1 MKKAV
6 GFTLV
11 ELSVVLVVIGV
22 IMGMAVKGRDLIET
36 SQLRR
41 EIRKIDKF
49 ATAAALRYAET
60 RAIPD
65 NLSDIALAEGL
76 LTDDDLAVNT
86 YFNNSTVCQVNGC
99 SWRFIKAIY
108 DNESYRYPYSDE
120 DGDILLAAAIQNN
133 STTVLGYANSFVC
146 KIEEYIDDDDFTGGQ
161 GRFLGGVQAFNY
173 STTCSPSK
181 NLLDGAQINYGYK
194 VF

>member
-11 ELSVVLVVIGV
+11 ELSVVLVVIGI

-36 SQLRR
+36 SRLRK

-76 LTDDDLAVNT
+76 LTDDDLEVNT

-99 SWRFIKAIY
+99 TWRFIKAIY
-108 DNESYRYPYSDE
+108 DNESYRYPNSDE

-133 STTVLGYANSFVC
+133 GTALGYANSFVC
-146 KIEEYIDDDDFTGGQ
+146 KIEEYIDDDNFTKGQ

-173 STTCSPSK
+173 PTTCSPSK
-181 NLLDGAQINYGYK
+181 NLLNGAQIDYGYK